1 MKFLVLYVST
11 FLSFTAWSFEY
22 KIDQA
27 SLLNPSS
34 LQIYKISQMLSAN
47 GFHSISDLNLTTAG
61 FTFDRAFVSHQWQSS
76 MILKSGLQVPDTML
90 GKVITDE
97 GLGVQVLHF
106 KVEETYYM
114 LMGMDMTKGEFKEAA
129 KPWIT
134 SSDVSAKFSWLLPQA
149 HAVTCMTGPQN
160 RVGKTADSLESD
172 SILRAIGKCGTDALS
187 GFTGSVSSTLSF
199 FKRLATE
206 PGKLWAE
213 TKQSFV
219 ELKNFVMN
227 INSELKEA
235 FAAFQSLPSEEKA
248 AIACTIA
255 GQVLGDAAQGLV
267 GAGALAGLAK
277 LLPSL
282 LLKIKAGLKTVVQ
295 GLELRNKGLKIPDGS
310 VLAREAMS
318 CAL

>member
-1 MKFLVLYVST
+1 MKFLLLFVAT
-11 FLSFTAWSFEY
+11 FFSFTAWSFEY

-34 LQIYKISQMLSAN
+34 LQIYKISQTLSAN

-61 FTFDRAFVSHQWQSS
+61 FAFDRAFVSHQWQSS
-76 MILKSGLQVPDTML
+76 MVLKSGLQVPNSML
-90 GKVITDE
+90 GKVVSDD
-97 GLGVQVLHF
+97 GLGVHVLHF
-106 KVEETYYM
+106 KVEEAYYM
-114 LMGMDMTKGEFKEAA
+114 LMGMDMTKGEFREAA

-134 SSDVSAKFSWLLPQA
+134 SSDVSVKFGWLVPQA
-149 HAVTCMTGPQN
+149 QAVTCLTGPQN
-160 RVGKTADSLESD
+160 RMRNTADSLESD
-172 SILRAIGKCGTDALS
+172 SILKAIGKCGTDALS
-187 GFTGSVSSTLSF
+187 GFTGSISSTLSF

-206 PGKLWAE
+206 PKKLWAE

-227 INSELKEA
+227 INSELKQV

-255 GQVLGDAAQGLV
+255 GQVLGDAAQALA

-277 LLPSL
+277 MLPSL

-295 GLELRNKGLKIPDGS
+295 GLELRNKGLKIPEGS
-310 VLAREAMS
+310 ILAREAMS

>member
-1 MKFLVLYVST
+1 MKSLLLFVST
-11 FLSFTAWSFEY
+11 FLSFTAWSLEY

-34 LQIYKISQMLSAN
+34 LQIYKISQVLSAN

-61 FTFDRAFVSHQWQSS
+61 FAFDRAFVSHEWQSS
-76 MILKSGLQVPDTML
+76 MVLKSGLQVPNSML
-90 GKVITDE
+90 GKVIVDE
-97 GLGVQVLHF
+97 VLGVQVLHF

-114 LMGMDMTKGEFKEAA
+114 LMGMDVTKGEFKEAA

-134 SSDVSAKFSWLLPQA
+134 SSDVSARFAWLLPQA

-160 RVGKTADSLESD
+160 RVSKTADSLESD

-187 GFTGSVSSTLSF
+187 GFTGSIGSTLSF

-227 INSELKEA
+227 INSELKET

-248 AIACTIA
+248 AIACAIA
-255 GQVLGDAAQGLV
+255 GQVLGGAAQSLV

-282 LLKIKAGLKTVVQ
+282 LLKIKAGLKTVAQ